1 MPKSHEARR
10 HWCQCVSAA
19 ILFIGSANV
28 VCADPPPLIQS
39 STLQNDAQRIQR
51 YYQQPAP
58 GTQAAPVDPLKRA
71 DTVPANGHGPASSA
85 GGHFLLRQVVF
96 SHSALLPQ
104 ADLDAAAKPFVGQQV
119 GKAELR
125 ELLAHVNALYTKRK
139 ITTARAIFASQGVT
153 NGVVHVELV
162 EGRLAKLKI
171 QGTQHTHDAFIRKR
185 IHIQD
190 GQVVDADVLRDD
202 LIYLNRTSDLQ
213 TKALLEPGAERGQT
227 DILLNVAEPTRYSLD
242 MFVDDNGVDN
252 TGRLRE
258 GVDGHMYGLF
268 GVDDR
273 LDANFAHSTG
283 SNDGT
288 VSYSIPV
295 TTSNGRI
302 AVSYADS
309 QIDVINGAFRDLDIT
324 GRSSVGSIGYTQP
337 IVATLSWLVSGIG
350 QFSIDDS
357 TTNITG
363 QHIADTRTQEYTL
376 GGSVQHQSDGQSWSV
391 TQLVTRLHSDEPML
405 GKDDFLIAPG
415 SADFVQRLG
424 QSLWAIRA
432 DAGWQFSTGNDV
444 PSANLFQIGGTG
456 SVRGYERGII
466 SGARGYYVDLE
477 LHRTIGVHWDLYG
490 FVDHGTIY
498 SFYPSNE
505 SITGVGPGVLFR
517 YSTWLTVSADIA
529 KSLQT
534 VVPDQ
539 GSTRVDARVTVHWD

>member
-10 HWCQCVSAA
+10 RWYQCVSSA
-19 ILFIGSANV
+19 ILFFGSV
-28 VCADPPPLIQS
+28 SLVCADPPPLVQS

-58 GTQAAPVDPLKRA
+58 GSQGAPVDPLKQVGTA
-71 DTVPANGHGPASSA
+71 PTNGHGPASSS
-85 GGHFLLRQVVF
+85 GDHFLLRQVVF

-104 ADLDAAAKPFVGQQV
+104 ADLDAAAQPFVGRHM
-119 GKAELR
+119 GRAELR

-139 ITTARAIFASQGVT
+139 ITTARAVFANQAVT

-171 QGTQHTHDAFIRKR
+171 LGTQHTHDAFIRKR
-185 IHIQD
+185 VNIED
-190 GQVVDADVLRDD
+190 GQVVDSDVLRDD
-202 LIYLNRTSDLQ
+202 LVYLNRTSDLQ
-213 TKALLEPGAERGQT
+213 TKALLEPGVERGQT
-227 DILLNVAEPTRYSLD
+227 DILLNITEPSRYSLD
-242 MFVDDNGVDN
+242 LFVDDNGVDS
-252 TGRLRE
+252 TGLLRE

-273 LDANFAHSTG
+273 LDANIAHSTG
-283 SNDGT
+283 ANDGT

-295 TTSNGRI
+295 TTSNGRL
-302 AVSYADS
+302 AVSYASS
-309 QIDVINGAFRDLDIT
+309 QINVINGAFRDIDVT
-324 GRSSVGSIGYTQP
+324 GRSSVGSVGYTQP
-337 IVATLSWLVSGIG
+337 IVATLSWLVSGIA
-350 QFSIDDS
+350 QYSIDNS
-357 TTNITG
+357 STNISG
-363 QHIADTRTQEYTL
+363 QRIADTRTQQYTL

-391 TQLVTRLHSDEPML
+391 TQLVTRLHSNEPML
-405 GKDDFLIAPG
+405 GKDNFLIAPG

-432 DAGWQFSTGNDV
+432 DAGWQFSTGDNI

-477 LHRTIGVHWDLYG
+477 LHRTIGARWDLYG

-498 SFYPSNE
+498 SFYPSSE

-517 YSTWLTVSADIA
+517 YSKWLTVSADVA
-529 KSLQT
+529 KPLQT

-539 GSTRVDARVTVHWD
+539 GSIRVDGRVTVHWD

>member
-1 MPKSHEARR
+1 MPKSHEVRR
-10 HWCQCVSAA
+10 RWCQCVSTA
-19 ILFIGSANV
+19 ILFAGGAGLV
-28 VCADPPPLIQS
+28 YADPPPLVQS

-58 GTQAAPVDPLKRA
+58 GSQSAPVDPLKQA
-71 DTVPANGHGPASSA
+71 DMAPTNSQGPTSASGS
-85 GGHFLLRQVVF
+85 HFLLRQVVF

-104 ADLDAAAKPFVGQQV
+104 AELDAAARPFVGQQM
-119 GKAELR
+119 GRAELR
-125 ELLAHVNALYTKRK
+125 DLLAHVNALYTKRK
-139 ITTARAIFASQGVT
+139 ITTARATFASQAVT
-153 NGVVHVELV
+153 DGVVHVELV

-171 QGTQHTHDAFIRKR
+171 QGTRHTHDAFIRKR

-190 GQVVDADVLRDD
+190 GQVVDSDVLRDD
-202 LIYLNRTSDLQ
+202 LVYLNRTSDLQ
-213 TKALLEPGAERGQT
+213 TKALLEPGTERGQT
-227 DILLNVAEPTRYSLD
+227 DILLNVAEPSRYSLD
-242 MFVDDNGVDN
+242 LFVDDNGVDS

-273 LDANFAHSTG
+273 LDANIAHSSG
-283 SNDGT
+283 ANDGT

-295 TTSNGRI
+295 TTSNGRL
-302 AVSYADS
+302 AVSYASS
-309 QIDVINGAFRDLDIT
+309 QINVINGAFRDIDIV
-324 GRSSVGSIGYTQP
+324 GRSSVGSVGYTQP
-337 IVATLSWLVSGIG
+337 LIATLSWLVSGIG
-350 QFSIDDS
+350 QYSIDNA
-357 TTNITG
+357 TTNISG
-363 QHIADTRTQEYTL
+363 QRIADTRTQEYTV
-376 GGSVQHQSDGQSWSV
+376 GGSVQHQSDGQSWSI

-405 GKDDFLIAPG
+405 GKNSFLIAPG

-432 DAGWQFSTGNDV
+432 DAGWQFSTGDNI

-477 LHRTIGVHWDLYG
+477 LHRTIGARWDLYG

-498 SFYPSNE
+498 SFYPSSE

-517 YSTWLTVSADIA
+517 YSKWLTVSADVA

-539 GSTRVDARVTVHWD
+539 GGVRLDGRVTVHWD